1 MLFGSLRFSS
11 CAARHGG
18 RTAAMNMASLH
29 KGDSVHYKHACIKPA
44 KYKEM
49 HPPKK
54 TTNIYYKWWMS
65 VRLSSHYSTWCLFVL
80 AAGTQGDRL
89 QDNMIGISRTWQHQA
104 MTTRIITCFKV
115 DHPKIFNFLLDDPKV
130 SWDTWVTVVIQQTLP
145 LADVSCKWWL

>member
-1 MLFGSLRFSS
+1 MFFGPLRFSS

-18 RTAAMNMASLH
+18 RTTAMNMASLH

-54 TTNIYYKWWMS
+54 QQIDYEWWMS

-80 AAGTQGDRL
+80 AAGTQGDP
-89 QDNMIGISRTWQHQA
+89 GCKTTWLEYHGPDSTKQWQPGSSHV
-104 MTTRIITCFKV
+104 FLV

-145 LADVSCKWWL
+145 LADVFL